1 MFQGLNGEFYSVGK
15 VHMEFDLLA
24 EDVKGRAGDILEYDV
39 PQIENW
45 ILFEPYYYSYTQIPG
60 RNILYQYPQAP
71 ICSSTECIFLLKM
84 SSFLFRHK
92 VMVTPTPRYVSSRT
106 T

>member
-1 MFQGLNGEFYSVGK
+1 
-15 VHMEFDLLA
+15 MEFDLLA
-24 EDVKGRAGDILEYDV
+24 EDVKGRAGDIFKYDV

-45 ILFEPYYYSYTQIPG
+45 ILFEPYYYSYTWKKH
-60 RNILYQYPQAP
+60 LYQYPQAP